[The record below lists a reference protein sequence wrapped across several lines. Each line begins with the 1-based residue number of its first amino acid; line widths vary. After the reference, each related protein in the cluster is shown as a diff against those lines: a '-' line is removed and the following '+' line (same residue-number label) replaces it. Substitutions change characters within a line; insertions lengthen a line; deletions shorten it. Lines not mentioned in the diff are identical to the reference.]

1 MMIRFFFLFIFILNV
16 SLLHGVDHSF
26 HYVRTS
32 QFNESGVFDIG
43 LVQRFYGDFF
53 TSQALGAKDGMD
65 FSVDT
70 SCVLTQDRSF
80 YFFYNSQYN
89 EVSYG
94 LSQYLFEFKDVFSSL
109 YLDYFSFE
117 RDSGSYSGMMLAY
130 SLERYFFQSKLL
142 SVLNIFYNHDSSQVN
157 LGLSFSYNITKKF
170 SFIYE
175 HIFSNHVYSD
185 QSLYVYGL
193 RSSFWGYDF
202 IFSLQNSSDTGL
214 YQVLNGVDQTQDLFF
229 GIKIQKEFNVSQFVR
244 ETSYQKDY
252 RRYLNDVK

>member
-1 MMIRFFFLFIFILNV
+1 MIRFLFLFLFILNV
-16 SLLHGVDHSF
+16 SVVHGFDHFF
-26 HYVRTS
+26 HYLRTS
-32 QFNESGVFDIG
+32 QFSEPGKFDIG

-53 TSQALGAKDGMD
+53 TSQALGAKDGMGY
-65 FSVDT
+65 SVDA
-70 SCVLTQDRSF
+70 SLVFNQDRSF
-80 YFFYNSQYN
+80 YFFYNSYYN

-94 LSQYLFEFKDVFSSL
+94 LSQYLFEFKDVFSSI

-117 RDSGSYSGMMLAY
+117 RALDSRSGLLLAY

-157 LGLSFSYNITKKF
+157 LGLSFSYDITKQF
-170 SFIYE
+170 MFIYE

-185 QSLYVYGL
+185 HSMYIYGL
-193 RSSFWGYDF
+193 RSSFWGYNF

-214 YQVLNGVDQTQDLFF
+214 FQVLNGVNQTQDLFF